1 MAQLHNGVET
11 EEHDGQKNPS
21 VLFRSGDRE
30 ADGKRLAP
38 LMALGIKCGDEVI
51 VEVDGP
57 DEVAA
62 CAALETVLKE
72 HL

>member
-1 MAQLHNGVET
+1 
-11 EEHDGQKNPS
+11 
-21 VLFRSGDRE
+21 
-30 ADGKRLAP
+30 
-38 LMALGIKCGDEVI
+38 MALGIKCGDEVI